1 MYSNDHRSTIYNTQ
15 DMEATWVSTSDE
27 WVKKMWYIHKKD
39 YYSAIKESET
49 NLLVGMWMN
58 LEPVIQCKVSQ
69 KEKNKYHILM
79 HIYAI

>member
-1 MYSNDHRSTIYNTQ
+1 M
-15 DMEATWVSTSDE
+15 
-27 WVKKMWYIHKKD
+27 
-39 YYSAIKESET
+39 SET

-69 KEKNKYHILM
+69 KKKNKYHILM